1 MRHAALIEQLEQ
13 AVSEQ
18 GVRVVALHSPRGL
31 GRSHTLR
38 AFAEELGGRG
48 ERVDV
53 VDARRSG
60 VTAGGCLDALLRLR
74 LGVAPDA
81 PAEAVRAALEAQ
93 QADVDPLSRE
103 FLAFVLGA
111 EADGFDTARLD
122 PAARWEGAVAEVARF
137 LGADGKAWAWCI
149 DDAAFLDA
157 QTVQVLE
164 LMGRHAGT
172 PGLVVLAVAEEEAAA
187 LEGRFKALRAAERFA
202 RVALPLPP
210 LDQLARDFTQEAV
223 SAARGVPLTSALLR
237 ASGAPP
243 VPSTVETAVRAVVAG
258 LGDVERAALDLLC
271 VAGGRLPE
279 SALDATLGGSFA
291 RAGEA
296 LEKRLLCGRGPTR
309 RFPGT
314 RELWVRYPWLV
325 AERAS
330 ASAGLAGGWLATLGV
345 WAEQELRRVGVRRE
359 HLALALPLLV
369 RAAEA
374 SGDGVRATLAHE
386 LASRVDANPEAL
398 GRALQRAVGVRRL
411 VLARRQVEERAFRGE
426 VAQAVADAAAAVR
439 QVPPG
444 ATALPP
450 GWAELVFDG
459 VEDELERWDR
469 LSVEEAGVGVELA
482 RAEAL
487 SQLGRAGDTARAFQ
501 GLEERLPRLP
511 PSPAASALWLR
522 WARTWSWF
530 QAEMLAD
537 GPAALATCERVRRAV
552 PHEDLASSFH
562 APAFL
567 RAEQV
572 AHSRGG
578 DRARAQALADEL
590 IVLSRERGS
599 LRDECVAWNAR
610 ALLHLREGELG
621 RARSGFER
629 SLDLAR
635 RVGYRRREAIAL
647 HNLGLTQCRLGEYGA
662 AVACQER
669 YLALS
674 ERIGNFAARAYA
686 PAAIAQVLVQTQD
699 VGRAESELATARRAA
714 EENGWPGLVAWTR
727 HLSGLLKLGR
737 HCEKKDTL
745 QLSLARAD
753 FMACL
758 DLLEDKKATWSEE
771 LDPAE
776 VASCLVLSWLF
787 AGNEAQARA
796 ALPRAERLAGES
808 LLSAKFVEAV
818 RDVVDAKDPD
828 AALAWL
834 EEQGHARELQ
844 LWRRFLPALQLERRR
859 AAKAARG

>member
-1 MRHAALIEQLEQ
+1 MRHAALIEQLER

-31 GRSHTLR
+31 GRTHTLR

-48 ERVDV
+48 QPVDV
-53 VDARRSG
+53 VDARAAG
-60 VTAGGCLDALLRLR
+60 AIAGGCLDALLRLR
-74 LGVAPDA
+74 LGLA
-81 PAEAVRAALEAQ
+81 PAAPPEDARAVLAEREP
-93 QADVDPLSRE
+93 DPLSRE

-111 EADGFDTARLD
+111 EAEDFETARLD
-122 PAARWEGAVAEVARF
+122 PAAQWEGAVAEAARF
-137 LGADGKAWAWCI
+137 LSADGRTWVWCL
-149 DDAAFLDA
+149 DDAAYVDP

-164 LMGRHAGT
+164 LLGRHAGT
-172 PGLVVLAVAEEEAAA
+172 PGLVVLAVEEADASA
-187 LEGRFKALRAAERFA
+187 LEARFKSLRAADRFA

-210 LDQLARDFTQEAV
+210 LDQLARDFSPEV
-223 SAARGVPLTSALLR
+223 VHAARGVPLTAALLH

-243 VPSTVETAVRAVVAG
+243 TPSTVDSAVRAVVAG
-258 LGDVERAALDLLC
+258 LGDLERAALDLVC

-291 RAGEA
+291 QAGEV
-296 LEKRLLCGRGPTR
+296 LERQRLCGRAASR

-314 RELWVRYPWLV
+314 RELYVRFPWLV
-325 AERAS
+325 AERAQ
-330 ASAGLAGGWLATLGV
+330 AAARAAPGWLATLGV
-345 WAEQELRRVGVRRE
+345 WAEQELRRTGVRRE

-369 RAAEA
+369 RAAEGG
-374 SGDGVRATLAHE
+374 GDGARATLARE
-386 LASRVDANPEAL
+386 LLVRTQQDLESLA
-398 GRALQRAVGVRRL
+398 RAYAGATGVRRL
-411 VLARRQVEERAFRGE
+411 VLARRLVEERAFKGE
-426 VAQAVADAAAAVR
+426 VAQAVADAAAALR
-439 QVPPG
+439 QVPAG
-444 ATALPP
+444 ATTLPP
-450 GWAELVFDG
+450 GWAELLFDG
-459 VEDELERWDR
+459 VEDELERWDE
-469 LSVEEAGVGVELA
+469 LTLDEASASVELA

-501 GLEERLPRLP
+501 ALEERLARLA
-511 PSPAASALWLR
+511 PSGASCALWLR

-530 QAEMLAD
+530 QAEMLVD

-552 PHEDLASSFH
+552 PADALVVSFH
-562 APAFL
+562 APGFL

-578 DRARAQALADEL
+578 DRARAEALADEL
-590 IVLSRERGS
+590 IVLSRQRGS

-610 ALLHLREGELG
+610 ALLHLREGELSK
-621 RARSGFER
+621 ARSGFER

-647 HNLGLTQCRLGEYGA
+647 HNLGLTLCRLGEYGA

-699 VGRAESELATARRAA
+699 VARAEVELATARKAA

-727 HLSGLLKLGR
+727 HLGGLLKLGR

-758 DLLEDKKATWSEE
+758 DLLEDRKASWSEE

-776 VASCLVLSWLF
+776 VAGCLVLAWLF

-796 ALPRAERLAGES
+796 ALPRAEKLAGES
-808 LLSAKFVEAV
+808 PLSARFVEAV
-818 RDVVDAKDPD
+818 RDAVDAKDPD
-828 AALAWL
+828 GALAWMD
-834 EEQGHARELQ
+834 EEGHARELH

-859 AAKAARG
+859 AAKQARG